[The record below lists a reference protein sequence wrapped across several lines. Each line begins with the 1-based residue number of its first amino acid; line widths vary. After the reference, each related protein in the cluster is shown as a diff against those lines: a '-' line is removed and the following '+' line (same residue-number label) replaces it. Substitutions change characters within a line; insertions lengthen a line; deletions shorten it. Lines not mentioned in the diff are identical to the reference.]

1 MEPRDALSTARDIM
15 DARMVYSHPITQD
28 RLVVIPAAR
37 IIGGAG
43 GGTGRADRGQAGRGQ
58 ADRGQADRGQADQG
72 QADRGENATGEGGGF
87 GVRSVPAGAFVIK
100 DGQVTWRP
108 AIDVNKIILGVQ
120 LVGVIALLVARS
132 ILRAALA
139 RQPAAADT

>member
-1 MEPRDALSTARDIM
+1 MARDIM

-37 IIGGAG
+37 ITGGAG
-43 GGTGRADRGQAGRGQ
+43 SGRGTGRADRGQ
-58 ADRGQADRGQADQG
+58 ADRGQADRGQADRG
-72 QADRGENATGEGGGF
+72 QADRGEDATGEGGGF

-108 AIDVNKIILGVQ
+108 AVDVNKIILGVQ
-120 LVGVIALLVARS
+120 LVAVITLLVARS

-139 RQPAAADT
+139 RQPAAAADT